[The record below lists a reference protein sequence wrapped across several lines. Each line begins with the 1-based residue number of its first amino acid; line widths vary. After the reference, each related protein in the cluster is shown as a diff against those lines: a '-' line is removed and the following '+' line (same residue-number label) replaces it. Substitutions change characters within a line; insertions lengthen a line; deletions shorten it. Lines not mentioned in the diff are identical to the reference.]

1 MIPTECGKGFR
12 YKVSQRSHKCTGTVE
27 QQQQPASPGD
37 VIQKLMQDASISNV
51 ANASVVADS
60 TPTNV
65 VQATRNPYYDNL
77 HNNNVVIIPVEATNS
92 SVDQELCLDDLIKD
106 DSDAFEKYLKHNN
119 AAMSNVI
126 DHQQQQ
132 FIPLMLN
139 SIENNFNTSS
149 NEFVF
154 DFHNSSANGDESA
167 YNNVNMGT
175 MGADF
180 EPLMSNFNSDFHHS
194 VLETINEDSIK
205 ELLGALR

>member
-1 MIPTECGKGFR
+1 M
-12 YKVSQRSHKCTGTVE
+12 
-27 QQQQPASPGD
+27 
-37 VIQKLMQDASISNV
+37 
-51 ANASVVADS
+51 ANATVAADP
-60 TPTNV
+60 THTNV

-77 HNNNVVIIPVEATNS
+77 HNNNVVIIPVETTNS

-106 DSDAFEKYLKHNN
+106 DSDAYEKYLKHNN

-126 DHQQQQ
+126 VHQQQQ

-139 SIENNFNTSS
+139 SNENNFNTSSSGS

-154 DFHNSSANGDESA
+154 DFHNSSANGDDNAFNS
-167 YNNVNMGT
+167 VNMET
-175 MGADF
+175 IGADF

>member
-1 MIPTECGKGFR
+1 
-12 YKVSQRSHKCTGTVE
+12 
-27 QQQQPASPGD
+27 
-37 VIQKLMQDASISNV
+37 MQDASISNV
-51 ANASVVADS
+51 ANATVVAHPTS
-60 TPTNV
+60 TNV

-92 SVDQELCLDDLIKD
+92 SVDQEFCLDDLIKD
-106 DSDAFEKYLKHNN
+106 DSDSYEKYLKHNN

-126 DHQQQQ
+126 EHQQQQQ

-149 NEFVF
+149 SDNNEFVF
-154 DFHNSSANGDESA
+154 DFHNGSANGDDSA
-167 YNNVNMGT
+167 FNNVNMGT
-175 MGADF
+175 MSAEF